1 MRGKIFK
8 KSDTIFRLTL
18 YQVTS
23 ADVTLDNT
31 VTIDSSDNSEEGE
44 IIKYQVF
51 SLTQNILKYY
61 IFPTLPLKVV
71 KMLSWV
77 AKPVKCQYFDTIY
90 FGKGQNIPT
99 GSDVVLNNQTRAIE
113 TQKHIER
120 FRWANENQIFSLCLF
135 GNVGIEEILLAGG
148 ECLTKWRRS
157 TKCVWFLS
165 CPTSRMRRFI

>member
-1 MRGKIFK
+1 MSGFPYLLRGKIFKK

-71 KMLSWV
+71 KMLS
-77 AKPVKCQYFDTIY
+77 
-90 FGKGQNIPT
+90 
-99 GSDVVLNNQTRAIE
+99 
-113 TQKHIER
+113 
-120 FRWANENQIFSLCLF
+120 
-135 GNVGIEEILLAGG
+135 
-148 ECLTKWRRS
+148 
-157 TKCVWFLS
+157 
-165 CPTSRMRRFI
+165 